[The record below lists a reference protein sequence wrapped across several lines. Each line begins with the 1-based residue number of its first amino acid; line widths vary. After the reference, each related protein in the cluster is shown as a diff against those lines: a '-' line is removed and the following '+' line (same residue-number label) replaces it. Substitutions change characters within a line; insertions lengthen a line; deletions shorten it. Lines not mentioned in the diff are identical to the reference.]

1 MSLKHLT
8 IGTMVAICT
17 FVAQGAAQNERG
29 AGQKNEVSGILG
41 RTFIADQGIQGAPS
55 YDPNLRFGKGLTFEI
70 NYARRFMGTN
80 LWSVAAEVPFVVNV
94 DEDLH
99 AAQNLIPQSFS
110 SYFVTPAARVN
121 LFPVTAVSPWVSFGG
136 GFGHFS
142 EGSKLVFGGV
152 NPGKTGTTTGVL
164 QAGVGLDVKLTRRF
178 TVRGEARDFW
188 SGVPELNVTT
198 GKSRQHNIFVGGG
211 IVFHF

>member
-8 IGTMVAICT
+8 IGTVVAICT
-17 FVAQGAAQNERG
+17 FVAQGAAQNEQG
-29 AGQKNEVSGILG
+29 AAQKNEVSGILG

-110 SYFVTPAARVN
+110 SYFVTPAARAN